1 MASQLICVLGSCRTK
16 GEVGGEADHAI
27 HFDQVRPGPALR
39 PPPRDSHAYC
49 PMFPTCSCP
58 LLSASKHRAYSL

>member
-16 GEVGGEADHAI
+16 GEMGGEADHAI

-39 PPPRDSHAYC
+39 PRLGTA
-49 PMFPTCSCP
+49 MPTAPCSP
-58 LLSASKHRAYSL
+58 LAPAPSFLPLSTGLTL